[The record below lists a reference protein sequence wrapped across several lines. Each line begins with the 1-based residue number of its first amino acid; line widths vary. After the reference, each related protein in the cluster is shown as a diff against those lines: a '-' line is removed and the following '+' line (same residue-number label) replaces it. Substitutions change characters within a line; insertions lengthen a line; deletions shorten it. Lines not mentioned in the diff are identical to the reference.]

1 MITPKNMERGLELLD
16 LFKNNFQKFEEEI
29 NKLSKKDKEQIGWW
43 YEKCFSKLRNHKTL
57 DEFMN

>member
-1 MITPKNMERGLELLD
+1 MITPKNMERGLELLN

-29 NKLSKKDKEQIGWW
+29 NKLSTKDKEQISWW